1 MYSEIKA
8 DRFQPNGT
16 CPVCTSN
23 CYQDSDVSGT
33 TLVVCPLCGK
43 FRFGPGMELFF
54 SDSGIREMRYKLSF
68 FLRTL
73 AERGAGKRDNSF
85 FPVHD
90 QSSLQPPLATSD
102 PTVREKLNILL
113 RYVAKLSG
121 FPGQSIAIDT
131 ANDYSVVCGK
141 NAKEAQF
148 CVDSLKDQGLISVE
162 LTMDKTPLCRIT
174 ASGWQELERQEQS
187 GAESPNGFIAMWFD
201 PSQDTAR
208 EAIKAAIAEAGYLP
222 IRIDE
227 VQHVN
232 RIDDEIIARIRS
244 SKFMVADFTGQRQGV
259 YFEAG
264 FMLALGRQVIWI
276 CHESAFS
283 DVHFDARQY
292 NTIVYSDLLNLKSNL
307 RLRIEAI
314 LGKGPIKASD

>member
-1 MYSEIKA
+1 MYSESNA
-8 DRFQPNGT
+8 SRFPSNGT
-16 CPVCTSN
+16 CPICTSN

-33 TLVVCPLCGK
+33 TLVVCPVCGK

-54 SDSGIREMRYKLSF
+54 SDSSIREMRYKLSF

-73 AERGAGKRDNSF
+73 AERGAGKRDNAF
-85 FPVHD
+85 FPIYD
-90 QSSLQPPLATSD
+90 ELSLQPSLATLD

-113 RYVAKLSG
+113 RYIAKLSE
-121 FPGQSIAIDT
+121 FPGQTVAIDT
-131 ANDYSVVCGK
+131 ANDYAVVCGK
-141 NAKEAQF
+141 SAKEAQF
-148 CVDSLKDQGLISVE
+148 CIDSLKEQGLISVE
-162 LTMDKTPLCRIT
+162 LTLDKTPLCRIT
-174 ASGWQELERQEQS
+174 ASGWQELERLDQS

-201 PSQDTAR
+201 PSQDAAKK
-208 EAIKAAIAEAGYLP
+208 AIKTAIAGAGYLP

-232 RIDDEIIARIRS
+232 RIDDEIIARIRG

-264 FMLALGRQVIWI
+264 FMLGLGRQVIWI
-276 CHESAFS
+276 CHESTFP

-292 NTIVYSDLLNLKSNL
+292 NTIVYTDLVNLESSL

-314 LGKGPIKASD
+314 LGKGPITVSD

>member
-8 DRFQPNGT
+8 DRFQSNGT
-16 CPVCTSN
+16 CSVCNSN
-23 CYQDSDVSGT
+23 CYQDRDAWGKKT
-33 TLVVCPLCGK
+33 VVCPVCGK
-43 FRFGPGMELFF
+43 YRVDSRMELFL
-54 SDSGIREMRYKLSF
+54 SDPGIREMRYKLSF
-68 FLRTL
+68 FFRTL
-73 AERGAGKRDNSF
+73 AERGAGKQDNAF
-85 FPVHD
+85 FPIHNE
-90 QSSLQPPLATSD
+90 SSIQRSLATSD
-102 PTVREKLNILL
+102 PRVHEKLNIFL
-113 RYVAKLSG
+113 RYIAKLSG
-121 FPGQSIAIDT
+121 FPGQTVAVDT

-148 CVDSLKDQGLISVE
+148 CIDSLQEQGLISVE
-162 LTMDKTPLCRIT
+162 LTLDKTPLCRIT
-174 ASGWQELERQEQS
+174 ASGWQDLERLEQL

-201 PSQDTAR
+201 PSQDAAR
-208 EAIKAAIAEAGYLP
+208 GAIKAAIAEAGYLP

-232 RIDDEIIARIRS
+232 RIDDEIIARIRD

-264 FMLALGRQVIWI
+264 FMLGLGRQVIWI
-276 CHESAFS
+276 CHESAFP

-292 NTIVYSDLLNLKSNL
+292 NNIVYADLVNLKSSL

-314 LGKGPIKASD
+314 FGKGPITVTD